1 MQLCDAT
8 VTQAEILTL
17 RAENNTCGERSKT

>member
-1 MQLCDAT
+1 MTQLCDST

-17 RAENNTCGERSKT
+17 RAENNTCGE